1 MNWTQAL
8 DDYIHY
14 LRFTRRAG
22 GKTVSSYLHDLKLF
36 SSWMDTHGLADPLIV
51 QIAQIDAFME
61 DFSASHANASILRCQ
76 SSLRGFYA
84 FLGENRNDFKDPT
97 DRMAS
102 PKRNLKLPV
111 FLSADDAMK
120 LIVESDDPVEIFHT
134 AIIDLLYATGLR
146 VSEAAGLTFTQIYLN
161 EGFIR
166 ILGKGNKERIVPIAP
181 ATLKNVKRYLEFV
194 RPTWLKGKSN
204 FVFISQSS
212 KQVSRQQI
220 YLMVKSRC
228 INAGIEDSISPHKL
242 RHSFATELLAGGADL
257 RVVQELLGH
266 SSIST
271 TQIYTHVESKRLHR
285 AYDDF
290 HPGNK
295 KKGDSK

>member
-1 MNWTQAL
+1 MNWTAAL
-8 DDYIHY
+8 DDYVHF

-22 GKTVSSYLHDLKLF
+22 VKTVSSYQNDLKF
-36 SSWMDTHGLADPLIV
+36 YAHWMDSHGVLDPLLVKIEH
-51 QIAQIDAFME
+51 IDAFMDE
-61 DFSASHANASILRCQ
+61 FSASHANASILRCH

-84 FLGENRNDFKDPT
+84 FLGENQDTFEDPT
-97 DRMAS
+97 DRLAS
-102 PKRNLKLPV
+102 PKRNVKLPV
-111 FLSADDAMK
+111 FLSAEDVMK
-120 LIVESDDPVEIFHT
+120 LIIESDDPVEIFHT
-134 AIIDLLYATGLR
+134 ALIDLLYATGLR
-146 VSEAAGLTFTQIYLN
+146 VSEAAGLTFTQFYLN

-181 ATLKNVKRYLEFV
+181 ATLTNIKRYLDIV
-194 RPTWLKGKSN
+194 RPLWLSGKSN
-204 FVFISQSS
+204 AVFIAQSG

-228 INAGIEDSISPHKL
+228 IQAGIEEHISPHKL

-266 SSIST
+266 SDIST

>member
-1 MNWTQAL
+1 MNWIQAL
-8 DDYIHY
+8 DDYVHF

-22 GKTVSSYLHDLKLF
+22 GKTVSSYQNDLKSF
-36 SSWMDTHGLADPLIV
+36 ASWMENNGITDPLFVKIE
-51 QIAQIDAFME
+51 QIDGFME
-61 DFSASHANASILRCQ
+61 AFAADHANASILRCH

-84 FLGENRNDFKDPT
+84 FLGDNRAGFEDPT
-97 DRMAS
+97 DRLAS
-102 PKRNLKLPV
+102 PKRNIKLPV
-111 FLSADDAMK
+111 FLSSDDVMK
-120 LIVESDDPVEIFHT
+120 LIIDSDDPVEIFHT
-134 AIIDLLYATGLR
+134 ALIDLLYATGLR
-146 VSEAAGLTFTQIYLN
+146 VSEAAGLTFNQIYLN

-181 ATLKNVKRYLEFV
+181 ATLANIKRYLDKV
-194 RPTWLKGKSN
+194 RPLWVKGKSKA
-204 FVFISQSS
+204 VFISSS
-212 KQVSRQQI
+212 GRQVSRQQI

-228 INAGIEDSISPHKL
+228 ILAGLEESISPHKL

-266 SSIST
+266 SDIAT

-295 KKGDSK
+295 KKGDSE

>member
-8 DDYIHY
+8 DDYVHH
-14 LRFTRRAG
+14 LRFIRRLGA
-22 GKTVSSYLHDLKLF
+22 KTISSYLDDLKAV
-36 SSWMDTHGLADPLIV
+36 SVYMETHDVSDPLTVKIEH
-51 QIAQIDAFME
+51 IDGFME
-61 DFSASHANASILRCQ
+61 EFSAIHANASILRCH

-84 FLGENRNDFKDPT
+84 FLGDNNPAFADPT
-97 DRMAS
+97 DRMAT
-102 PKRNLKLPV
+102 PKRNVKLPV
-111 FLSADDAMK
+111 FLSGDEAMK
-120 LIVESDDPVEIFHT
+120 LLIESDDPVEIFNN
-134 AIIDLLYATGLR
+134 ALIDLLYATGLR
-146 VSEAAGLTFTQIYLN
+146 VSEAASLTFNQLYLH

-166 ILGKGNKERIVPIAP
+166 ILGKGNKERVVPIAP
-181 ATLKNVKRYLEFV
+181 ATLTNIKRYVEQV
-194 RPTWLKGKSN
+194 RPLWIKGKN
-204 FVFISQSS
+204 NAVFIAPKG

-220 YLMVKSRC
+220 YLVVKSRC
-228 INAGIEDSISPHKL
+228 VQAGIEENISPHKL

-266 SSIST
+266 SDIST

-295 KKGDSK
+295 KKE

>member
-8 DDYIHY
+8 DDYVHY

-22 GKTVSSYLHDLKLF
+22 GKTVSAYRNDLKYYA
-36 SSWMDTHGLADPLIV
+36 SWMESHGVSDPLSIN
-51 QIAQIDAFME
+51 IEHIDGFME
-61 DFSASHANASILRCQ
+61 EFSATHANASILRCH
-76 SSLRGFYA
+76 SSLRGFHA
-84 FLGENRNDFKDPT
+84 FLGETRNGFVDPT

-102 PKRNLKLPV
+102 PKRNIKLPV
-111 FLSADDAMK
+111 FLSGEDAMK
-120 LIVESDDPVEIFHT
+120 LLIESDDPLEIFRN
-134 AIIDLLYATGLR
+134 ALIDLLYATGLR
-146 VSEAAGLTFTQIYLN
+146 VSEAAGLTFTQFYLS

-166 ILGKGNKERIVPIAP
+166 ILGKGNKERVVPVAP
-181 ATLKNVKRYLEFV
+181 ATLHNIKRYLDVV
-194 RPTWLKGKSN
+194 RPLWLKGKSN
-204 FVFISQSS
+204 AVFIAPKG

-220 YLMVKSRC
+220 YGVVKSRC
-228 INAGIEDSISPHKL
+228 INAGIEDKISPHKL

-266 SSIST
+266 SDIST

-295 KKGDSK
+295 KKE